1 MYCVPLLRLSVVS
14 LSNDPG
20 KLPVVH
26 TLSIGPGFA
35 FVYQ

>member
-1 MYCVPLLRLSVVS
+1 MNVVPLLRLSVES

-26 TLSIGPGFA
+26 VFAFGPGFA
-35 FVYQ
+35 FAYQ